1 MEEIYKET
9 ILTPLGVAK
18 TTGFLDW
25 DTQPS
30 PFKHYPEFLFGY
42 DFGKIEALKII
53 ELSRS
58 VTDAQQL
65 GKKPYYRLNTPS
77 AGNLHPTELYVQIR
91 GVEGVLSGIYHID
104 AKDACLVL
112 IEEIEKEGIE
122 PYVGLRHRFKG
133 MLFVVSMVPFR
144 SEWKY
149 GKRAW
154 RYCYLDAGHQAGSV
168 LAAASA
174 TGQNATI
181 LSDIDSEGLHTVLGF
196 SDEEY
201 PVVALGIG
209 EESERGVVHL
219 KKALMHVCP
228 LDYSEGTRDASA
240 YLLAP
245 KISDAKGH
253 RPEKI
258 EEETI
263 LGRRSARRFGT
274 EVLSKETADFV
285 ASLLQEVPEPLH
297 AWQIWMH
304 HPSRPD
310 GIYRDGICVDR
321 GEYAKLVCRMLV
333 DQYFI
338 AEASVVV
345 ILTTDAFGPG
355 ALLGAGIFVQ
365 RVYLEAAQKGLGVT
379 GIGAYYD
386 LKLQQFLGTD
396 EAILYVAVIGA
407 V

>member
-1 MEEIYKET
+1 MKRLYDET
-9 ILTPLGVAK
+9 LLTPLRVARNSK
-18 TTGFLDW
+18 YLDW
-25 DTQPS
+25 DAQPS
-30 PFKHYPEFLFGY
+30 QFKEYPAFLFRY
-42 DFGKIEALKII
+42 AFDEVAALKVAQ
-53 ELSRS
+53 LSRC
-58 VTDAQQL
+58 VTFL
-65 GKKPYYRLNTPS
+65 GEISSKPYYRLNLPS
-77 AGNLHPTELYVQIR
+77 AGNLHPTELYLQIR
-91 GVEGVLSGIYHID
+91 GIRGVISGIYHVD
-104 AKDACLVL
+104 AKNGCLVL
-112 IEEIEKEGIE
+112 IQEIDKEGLE

-133 MLFVVSMVPFR
+133 MLFVVSTVPFR

-149 GKRAW
+149 GRRAW

-174 TGQNATI
+174 TGQNVTI
-181 LSDIDSEGLHTVLGF
+181 LSGIDTEGLHQALGF
-196 SDEEY
+196 GDEEY

-209 EESERGVVHL
+209 EEGDREAGRLEH
-219 KKALMHVCP
+219 ALMHVCP

-245 KISDAKGH
+245 KISDAKGY

-263 LGRRSARRFGT
+263 LRRRSARRFSG
-274 EVLSKETADFV
+274 EALSEEGADFV

-304 HPSRPD
+304 HPTLPD
-310 GIYRDGICVDR
+310 GIYRDGVCVDR

-338 AEASVVV
+338 AEASAVV

-365 RVYLEAAQKGLGVT
+365 RVYMEAGQKGLGVT

-396 EAILYVAVIGA
+396 EAILYVAAIGA